1 MTSLLE
7 DIDASIAEV
16 NNALKDST
24 THLPII
30 ACGSALHYLKQ
41 LRKKAVIISEQL
53 VSYKKDNQNEMLNGN
68 IPQLML
74 AINALN
80 VALELVG
87 EPKDNK
93 PSSG

>member
-1 MTSLLE
+1 MIDSRIGQYRDILRTASDYKLDSVVTDDLFSRVSELE
-7 DIDASIAEV
+7 
-16 NNALKDST
+16 T
-24 THLPII
+24 F
-30 ACGSALHYLKQ
+30 
-41 LRKKAVIISEQL
+41 RKKVLEVSEQL

-68 IPQLML
+68 IPQLIL